1 MRGRDDDS
9 LSRFALLCI
18 CSTVLCLLMMIAGV
32 ALANHG
38 LKSMKGYQQ
47 LSYEQIA
54 HMTGTEGASA
64 ESEILGS
71 SFSTIEKQKQLEILR
86 SFNVVE
92 GIGMAIASA
101 AYEITKFGTDI
112 VVGKVKEIFS

>member
-1 MRGRDDDS
+1 MV
-9 LSRFALLCI
+9 A
-18 CSTVLCLLMMIAGV
+18 AGV

-47 LSYEQIA
+47 MSYEQIA
-54 HMTGTEGASA
+54 HMTGTKGEAA
-64 ESEILGS
+64 ESEILRVR
-71 SFSTIEKQKQLEILR
+71 FPLLKTKQLESLK

-92 GIGMAIASA
+92 GMGMAIASV

-112 VVGKVKEIFS
+112 VVGKVKGIFS